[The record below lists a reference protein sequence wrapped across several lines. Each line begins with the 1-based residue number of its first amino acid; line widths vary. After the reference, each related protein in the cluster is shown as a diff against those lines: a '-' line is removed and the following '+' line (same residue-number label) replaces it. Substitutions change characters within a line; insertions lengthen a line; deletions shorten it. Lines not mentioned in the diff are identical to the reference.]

1 MRSRNS
7 FVLLVVLG
15 ALTVLIRA
23 LGIARA
29 DGLLANWMFNEPMA
43 ARVLPT
49 RAATETAGRWWAPT
63 PW

>member
-15 ALTVLIRA
+15 ALTVLIGTS
-23 LGIARA
+23 GIARA
-29 DGLLANWMFNEPMA
+29 DDLLANWMFNEP
-43 ARVLPT
+43 T
-49 RAATETAGRWWAPT
+49 GSTAPT